1 MNFND
6 VVWIGSVEVAVSAFF
21 IGMCFYLHHKVAKEK
36 AVWFM
41 VAWMIYLG
49 ALPVFNNQLLS
60 YLDQQHQLEK
70 AKAAQSK

>member
-1 MNFND
+1 
-6 VVWIGSVEVAVSAFF
+6 
-21 IGMCFYLHHKVAKEK
+21 
-36 AVWFM
+36 M